1 MRIELAIAALT
12 TCSCA
17 GGTHWHRDVPVRDWE
32 ETPARPP
39 RADDPVTATVFS
51 LRDAE
56 PDEPK
61 EFPELAGECGSSV
74 TASIEGSFTEAEK
87 DQVMYSVDLF
97 PCDGSVRGGKS
108 LLVVY
113 EGDSE
118 VARMEGGRA
127 VRAIDVDGDGQD
139 EWTETALSCVPE
151 TGVCTTSF
159 RTRNAEGRVFAE
171 ESKAVVNLCP
181 AGGKIRWKSVTLR
194 TRYGQ
199 SERAETRHY
208 SDCP

>member
-1 MRIELAIAALT
+1 MGPKLAIAALM

-17 GGTHWHRDVPVRDWE
+17 GGTHWHGDVPVRDWE

-51 LRDAE
+51 LKDAE
-56 PDEPK
+56 PVKPK
-61 EFPELAGECGSSV
+61 GVPELAGECESSV
-74 TASIEGSFTEAEK
+74 TASIEGSFTAAKK

-97 PCDGSVRGGKS
+97 PCDGSVRGGES

-118 VARMEGGRA
+118 VARMEGGKA
-127 VRAIDVDGDGQD
+127 VRAVDVDGDGRH
-139 EWTETALSCVPE
+139 EWTETALSCVPA

-159 RTRNAEGRVFAE
+159 RTRDIDGTVFAE
-171 ESKAVVNLCP
+171 DTEAMVNLCP
-181 AGGKIRWKSVTLR
+181 AGGKLRWKSVTLR

-199 SERAETRHY
+199 SERAETEHY